1 VTDFEVTVDTAAVE
15 EMVAKMQQK
24 LSPASL
30 TSFLI
35 SKAHRELRERAEE
48 RFAQEGD
55 DVSGPWRQL
64 TYATGRIRSFKGFQP
79 FTPINV
85 RTGALKRF
93 VLGSFTVKQQSR
105 GVTLMMPG
113 PANGDLMSKFR
124 TAQQGSS
131 KTSRPSRS
139 AGPNRPTPARPVLG
153 MNERDSAAIQHELI
167 EWIRAGVF

>member
-1 VTDFEVTVDTAAVE
+1 VTDFQVTVDTAAVE
-15 EMVAKMQQK
+15 EMIAKLQQK
-24 LSPASL
+24 LAPASL

-35 SKAHRELRERAEE
+35 AKAHSELRTRAEE

-55 DVSGPWRQL
+55 DVSGPWAEL

-113 PANGDLMSKFR
+113 PANGDLMDKFR
-124 TAQQGSS
+124 TAQQGSA
-131 KTSRPSRS
+131 KTRRPSRS

-153 MNERDSAAIQHELI
+153 MNERDAEVIQHELI
-167 EWIRAGVF
+167 DWIRAGVF